1 LRDLV
6 RRLATHLAIA
16 LLAVTIAGPID
27 LLSAP
32 PARAADAVPTE
43 SPDPAASATPDP
55 TPEPGAEETAPPTP
69 PPDPAPTPTPEASE
83 SPTAAPDASAQPTS
97 TLDPTP
103 SPEPTPSPDPTPSPT
118 PTPPP
123 FGSFTSPA
131 AGPEL
136 AGVAGP
142 VTVRWMESVPV
153 TNRVLSQYFAPAR
166 AESCTGVTWTR
177 AWSRSVATT
186 SATVRSHVRGICYRY
201 ALAATVIGGG
211 PAPAVQS
218 GVVRVAGRW
227 SGIFDVYRSSAFS
240 TQLRW
245 YWCVPA
251 SIQAMLNI
259 IKGTSDHSW
268 SNQYRYYKY
277 GRPRRA
283 RLFSSLGLDPQ
294 SWMLTLNRYGGD
306 GYRVVT
312 STNLASLIKYAARRN
327 RLTGKPVGLLVARG
341 GHAWV
346 MTGFK
351 STADPA
357 VTSNYRVTAIRTMG
371 PLWPRQRYRNGYFDS
386 PPGKYFSMATVPYFY
401 GRYRDRLGR
410 TPWDGRYVII
420 SP

>member
-1 LRDLV
+1 
-6 RRLATHLAIA
+6 
-16 LLAVTIAGPID
+16 
-27 LLSAP
+27 
-32 PARAADAVPTE
+32 
-43 SPDPAASATPDP
+43 
-55 TPEPGAEETAPPTP
+55 
-69 PPDPAPTPTPEASE
+69 
-83 SPTAAPDASAQPTS
+83 
-97 TLDPTP
+97 
-103 SPEPTPSPDPTPSPT
+103 
-118 PTPPP
+118 
-123 FGSFTSPA
+123 
-131 AGPEL
+131 
-136 AGVAGP
+136 VAGP
-142 VTVRWMESVPV
+142 VTVRWIESVPV
-153 TNRVLSQYFAPAR
+153 TNRVLSQYYAPAR

-177 AWSRSVATT
+177 AWSRAVATT

-201 ALAATVIGGG
+201 ALAATAIGSG
-211 PAPAVQS
+211 PAPTVHS
-218 GVVRVAGRW
+218 GVVRVPGRW
-227 SGIFDVYRSSAFS
+227 SGIFDVYRWSAFS

-251 SIQAMLNI
+251 SIQGMLNI

-294 SWMLTLNRYGGD
+294 SWMLTINRYGGD
-306 GYRVVT
+306 GYRIVT
-312 STNLASLIKYAARRN
+312 STNLTALIKYAARRN